1 MTVAEYNLCVQKYA
15 DSIFR
20 FILKNLKDEDRSRDV
35 VQETFTKLWIKYTDV
50 NFEKSKSY
58 LFTTAYHTMIDM
70 IRKEK
75 RMTELEEVSAM
86 PESAYNQYSDLK
98 EVLDESINKLPEIQR
113 SVLMLRDYEGYSYKD
128 IEEITGLN
136 ENQVK
141 VYIYRARKFLM
152 HYIGS
157 MEKII

>member
-20 FILKNLKDEDRSRDV
+20 FILKNLKDEDRSKDV
-35 VQETFTKLWIKYTDV
+35 VQETYTKLWIRYTDV
-50 NFEKSKSY
+50 SFEKSKSY

-75 RMTELEEVSAM
+75 NITELDEINAM
-86 PESAYNQYSDLK
+86 PVAASEHYSDLK
-98 EVLDESINKLPEIQR
+98 EILDEAVNRLPEIQR
-113 SVLMLRDYEGYSYKD
+113 SVLMFRDYEGYSYKD

-141 VYIYRARKFLM
+141 VYIYRARKYLM
-152 HYIGS
+152 SYIGS